1 MRPPSLAIVH
11 MLLALGAGQR
21 HGYAIKQDV
30 ERRTGGD
37 IRLGPGTLYEAIQRL
52 EEDGLIEEAPASADR
67 SARRV
72 YRLTRAGRAALRV
85 ELRRYDTVLAHART
99 IAPELIDRTSG
110 GGA

>member
-11 MLLALGAGQR
+11 MLLALSGGQR
-21 HGYAIKQDV
+21 HGYAIKQEV

-52 EEDGLIEEAPASADR
+52 EEDGLIEEAPGSADR
-67 SARRV
+67 SGRRV
-72 YRLTRAGRAALRV
+72 YRLTRAGRATLRV
-85 ELRRYDTVLAHART
+85 ELHRYDAVLAQART
-99 IAPELIDRTSG
+99 IAPELVDRTSG